1 MLFTNL
7 RSLLA
12 ISVRSILIG
21 YDWVSPTVFLQA
33 PPNLL
38 LLINRSN
45 DLGFVGPLTED
56 EYPPKAANMHPE
68 L

>member
-33 PPNLL
+33 SPDLL
-38 LLINRSN
+38 LLINRGTVWV
-45 DLGFVGPLTED
+45 LLVR
-56 EYPPKAANMHPE
+56 
-68 L
+68 